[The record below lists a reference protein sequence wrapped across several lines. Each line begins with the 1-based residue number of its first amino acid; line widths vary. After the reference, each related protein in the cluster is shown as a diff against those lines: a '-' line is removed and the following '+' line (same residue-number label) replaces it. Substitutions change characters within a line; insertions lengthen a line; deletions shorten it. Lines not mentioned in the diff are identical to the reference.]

1 VIFTAGKLI
10 SRSIT
15 RPILKLVDITKAIGR
30 GDFNRKNHLKGKH
43 NYLYKEPE
51 IRRPFF
57 VYFKR

>member
-15 RPILKLVDITKAIGR
+15 RPILKLVDIAKAIGR
-30 GDFNRKNHLKGKH
+30 GDFNRENHLKGKH
-43 NYLYKEPE
+43 NKEPE